1 MTRPTGEG
9 RDFGRKPPDRIDG
22 EPYPPWQRQ
31 AGRDELPEELGHRAT
46 RLKKIRE
53 AKRALEARAREK
65 AGAERGA
72 LDQAKPKDKDQ
83 YNFTDPQS
91 RIMPGTDGIVQGYN
105 AQAAVESRQSGV
117 EESLP

>member
-1 MTRPTGEG
+1 MGESHLNYIRHG
-9 RDFGRKPPDRIDG
+9 KGKRG
-22 EPYPPWQRQ
+22 
-31 AGRDELPEELGHRAT
+31 DELPEELGHRET

-72 LDQAKPKDKDQ
+72 PDQAKPKDKDQ

-91 RIMPGTDGIVQGYN
+91 RIMPGAFRKVRDELRAYLREFPQKV
-105 AQAAVESRQSGV
+105 
-117 EESLP
+117 

>member
-1 MTRPTGEG
+1 MANHIRHGKDKQG
-9 RDFGRKPPDRIDG
+9 
-22 EPYPPWQRQ
+22 
-31 AGRDELPEELGHRAT
+31 DELPEELGHRET

-72 LDQAKPKDKDQ
+72 PDQAKPKDKDQ

-91 RIMPGTDGIVQGYN
+91 RIMPGTDGIIQGYN